1 MHTINITLN
10 PRDAGTR
17 AAVELL
23 DGDLDKVNALNG
35 PGVIFAQVF
44 PRMLD
49 NGTALGIELHAI
61 ALHHETGQ
69 KIKKIL
75 KEAGQ

>member
-17 AAVELL
+17 IAVELL
-23 DGDLDKVNALNG
+23 DGELDKVNALNG

-49 NGTALGIELHAI
+49 NGTALGIELHAV

-69 KIKKIL
+69 KIKAML
-75 KEAGQ
+75 KAAGQ